1 MEPSA
6 LATRGGVHVKSR
18 NWLNDPAP
26 LSAVASLSE
35 SVIDGSCSPF
45 FCVGRASCMFVKGRM
60 ARQRL
65 QDIRDEYMY
74 VGDPEGVQR
83 NMERSQI
90 DKRNGGC
97 AAIVNGELYVWG
109 GETEDIVRMVF
120 VLKSFKC

>member
-1 MEPSA
+1 
-6 LATRGGVHVKSR
+6 
-18 NWLNDPAP
+18 
-26 LSAVASLSE
+26 
-35 SVIDGSCSPF
+35 
-45 FCVGRASCMFVKGRM
+45 MFVKGRM

-74 VGDPEGVQR
+74 VGDPEGAQR